1 MHWVVPADMWSFSA
15 AMATQH
21 DEMCTEISAP
31 ANGISSSD
39 NSFENMFI
47 PLIPLYQRF
56 LLFLQDKCIRNI
68 TNAAW
73 KHCRKA
79 AVAVDDLATAS
90 C

>member
-1 MHWVVPADMWSFSA
+1 
-15 AMATQH
+15 MATQH

-56 LLFLQDKCIRNI
+56 VLIYK
-68 TNAAW
+68 TNA
-73 KHCRKA
+73 
-79 AVAVDDLATAS
+79 LGIL
-90 C
+90 

>member
-56 LLFLQDKCIRNI
+56 VLIYK
-68 TNAAW
+68 TNA
-73 KHCRKA
+73 
-79 AVAVDDLATAS
+79 LGIL
-90 C
+90 

>member
-1 MHWVVPADMWSFSA
+1 
-15 AMATQH
+15 MATH

-47 PLIPLYQRF
+47 PLIPF
-56 LLFLQDKCIRNI
+56 VLFLQDKCIRNI
-68 TNAAW
+68 INAAW

>member
-47 PLIPLYQRF
+47 PLILLYQRF
-56 LLFLQDKCIRNI
+56 VLIYK
-68 TNAAW
+68 TNA
-73 KHCRKA
+73 
-79 AVAVDDLATAS
+79 LGIL
-90 C
+90 

>member
-47 PLIPLYQRF
+47 LIPLYQRF
-56 LLFLQDKCIRNI
+56 VLIYK
-68 TNAAW
+68 TNA
-73 KHCRKA
+73 
-79 AVAVDDLATAS
+79 LGIL
-90 C
+90 